1 MKKSNGFG
9 QRYAARQYARR
20 AILAILV
27 AASISGVA
35 RAQNSENDDAKSTAQ
50 RTEWSLIPELTFK
63 NPFAFGANKEK
74 EQEEKIQCAIDE
86 IKDRYGKNSILKA
99 SALLEDSTIMDRNKK
114 IGGHHE

>member
-1 MKKSNGFG
+1 MKVHTTDLETDFYKYAMMIFD
-9 QRYAARQYARR
+9 RYYD
-20 AILAILV
+20 
-27 AASISGVA
+27 
-35 RAQNSENDDAKSTAQ
+35 NSPIRKVGITAGD
-50 RTEWSLIPELTFK
+50 LTDNNNVQINLF
-63 NPFAFGANKEK
+63 EDIEQK